1 MISNSVYSAIRNRQ
15 FNHRMTFTSSL
26 LPLPI
31 YSTGY
36 PMKRRSSFYTLI
48 PFSVLRSR
56 SIGRETSLSIYSAYR
71 VSIANHFSYSSMD
84 LLDSERVIHRSEV
97 TSVVI
102 ASSTLREKHDAFN
115 FSIFF
120 SNLEPCYVCS
130 RKCHDLVLKILFF
143 FSENFK
149 LPS

>member
-1 MISNSVYSAIRNRQ
+1 
-15 FNHRMTFTSSL
+15 
-26 LPLPI
+26 
-31 YSTGY
+31 
-36 PMKRRSSFYTLI
+36 MKRRSSFYTLI

-102 ASSTLREKHDAFN
+102 ASSTLREKHDAFISQ
-115 FSIFF
+115 FSSPI
-120 SNLEPCYVCS
+120 SNRATCVVVNATIS
-130 RKCHDLVLKILFF
+130 F
-143 FSENFK
+143 
-149 LPS
+149 